1 MAGIN
6 SIGNDYSWLFNST
19 TNNKK
24 QDSIAK
30 LWSAYG
36 NYQANAN
43 SALAGLSEINSNLK
57 SLLASYDEAKTTFNA
72 EFNENMSE
80 LSDSAAA
87 LKNYNFKVESEGAIT
102 KTTETDK
109 DGKTSTTTTYS
120 KDLQAALD
128 TVKNFVDD
136 YNGTIK
142 FFQDNGEISNRVG
155 RLATTFGDTT
165 YRASLYESVGL
176 NVGSDGSLG
185 INEDKLVDSILNNPD
200 KVSSILGKGGLAS
213 KAEDHVSFAKG
224 QQENLFPTAE
234 TMLGDQ
240 ISAASLYTGKAY
252 RNMSAYA
259 NMGNLLNMMF

>member
-24 QDSIAK
+24 QDSISK

-36 NYQANAN
+36 NYQSNAN
-43 SALAGLSEINSNLK
+43 SALAGLSEINANLK
-57 SLLASYDEAKTTFNA
+57 SVLASYDEAKNTFNS
-72 EFNENMSE
+72 ELNENMSE

-87 LKNYNFKVESEGAIT
+87 LKNYNFKVEKDGAIT
-102 KTTETDK
+102 KNTETDK

-120 KDLQAALD
+120 KELQAALD

-136 YNGTIK
+136 YNSSIK
-142 FFQDNGEISNRVG
+142 FFQDNGSISNRVE
-155 RLATTFGDTT
+155 RLATVFGDTT

-176 NVGSDGSLG
+176 TVANNGSLE
-185 INEDKLVDSILNNPD
+185 INEEKLADTILNDPN

-224 QQENLFPTAE
+224 QQDNLFPTAE

-240 ISAASLYTGKAY
+240 ITAASIYTGKAY
-252 RNMSAYA
+252 RNMAAYA